1 MGAEL
6 LTIGTELLLGQ
17 IVDTNASWMSQRL
30 AEAGIDVYYKSTV
43 GDNHRAARFVGVHLP
58 DCGFK

>member
-17 IVDTNASWMSQRL
+17 TVDTNASWMSQRL
-30 AEAGIDVYYKSTV
+30 AEVGIDVFYRKHG
-43 GDNHRAARFVGVHLP
+43 GDN
-58 DCGFK
+58 